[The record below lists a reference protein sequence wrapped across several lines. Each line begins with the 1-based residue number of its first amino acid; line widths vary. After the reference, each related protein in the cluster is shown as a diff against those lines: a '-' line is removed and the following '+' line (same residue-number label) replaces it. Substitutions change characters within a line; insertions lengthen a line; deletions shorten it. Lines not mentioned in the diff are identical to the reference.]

1 MEKNP
6 GLLLSMQIPRNR
18 HSPMLMRSQ
27 WPVCGIS
34 VSILWDL
41 RFQKGMFKDKNKDA
55 ENGKNGDSPDNGKPG
70 NGSEIYSKGNRL
82 NRDLIK
88 NSVEDIL
95 SDMNFRV
102 TRASGPWTA
111 RACFPRLTTI
121 KVRGTTWAS
130 EADKMHR
137 AVAVIFMG
145 LLLQAGR
152 QCETDITGVAFL

>member
-1 MEKNP
+1 MTCLRNLGVDPMGFEIKKSHQKEKSY
-6 GLLLSMQIPRNR
+6 LKVRTKTLKR
-18 HSPMLMRSQ
+18 
-27 WPVCGIS
+27 
-34 VSILWDL
+34 
-41 RFQKGMFKDKNKDA
+41 
-55 ENGKNGDSPDNGKPG
+55 GKNGDSPDNGKPG

-111 RACFPRLTTI
+111 RACFPRLTTM

-145 LLLQAGR
+145 LLLQAG
-152 QCETDITGVAFL
+152 